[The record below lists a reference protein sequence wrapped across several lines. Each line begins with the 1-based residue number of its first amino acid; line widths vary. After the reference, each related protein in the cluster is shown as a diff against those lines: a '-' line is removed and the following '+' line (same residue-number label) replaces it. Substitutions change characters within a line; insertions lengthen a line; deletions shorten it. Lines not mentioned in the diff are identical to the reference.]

1 MTEMG
6 NVIIITAVTGG
17 NHINKNVKNSRREAI
32 AVHLLE
38 IDPKKCLQTRK
49 FSTETCKQENWLRDI
64 VGDTFNLERQ
74 KRFIGRSKTASSD
87 KQRGM
92 SMLSGAL
99 NHLGDR
105 KANPEFNENL
115 IDAITI
121 ILSLQISVGAESSA
135 RNLFILPFEAT
146 DMGNQKICKSDSRVE
161 IGGVGEEYKAS

>member
-1 MTEMG
+1 M
-6 NVIIITAVTGG
+6 
-17 NHINKNVKNSRREAI
+17 
-32 AVHLLE
+32 HLLE

-161 IGGVGEEYKAS
+161 IGGVGEEYRAS